1 MSTPELPVP
10 PPPPPATPARSKGG
24 SARAYVSANRTL
36 LIVIAALAILL
47 LGAAVAWVAQ
57 HQVTVNEAQKVLDL
71 RETRDEL
78 EGKLSIA
85 QDRLAE
91 VSSENEDRKSREA
104 DLAAAEA
111 AVAKRENEVGTREA
125 AVSATEQQVAATTI
139 KPGRWTV
146 GVDIEPGSYRVSEP
160 VVGTRCYWK
169 ISVTG
174 SNGDDIVSNDFGTQG
189 NHTVT
194 LSNGQDFESSDC
206 GSWVKQ

>member
-1 MSTPELPVP
+1 MSTPPVP
-10 PPPPPATPARSKGG
+10 PPPAPAAPSNRTGE
-24 SARAYVSANRTL
+24 YVTKNRTL
-36 LIVIAALAILL
+36 LIIIAALTVLL
-47 LGAAVAWVAQ
+47 LSAVGAWVAQ
-57 HQVTVNEAQKVLDL
+57 NQVTIEEAQKVRDL
-71 RETRDEL
+71 RETRDNLQED
-78 EGKLSIA
+78 LSIA
-85 QDRLAE
+85 QDRLEE
-91 VSSENEDRKSREA
+91 VSAENEDRKSREA

-111 AVAKRENEVGTREA
+111 AVAQRENEVGTREA
-125 AVSATEQQVAATTI
+125 AVTATEQQVAANTVQ
-139 KPGRWTV
+139 PGRWTV

-189 NHTVT
+189 NLSVT